1 MMKTTKRY
9 SQRMY
14 LFVLYGTF
22 TMLLL
27 VIFFVFTYQVHRK
40 NTLENEMKELDNMC
54 ASIEDAVEMQLNSLA
69 TISLNI
75 AYSNAVK
82 ANFKEFSAYCRQSST
97 DPRMMVSSREKAWAI
112 HDIVTAVIGA
122 YQSASDVRI
131 YTMDGSVAGYW
142 KLLST
147 IDLSELSWYEET
159 MALNGHMYIGSPEIH
174 RELPSRSGNPHT
186 QKFISLVRLFLDSA
200 GQPEGIVEVIQDC
213 ETIFSLAEQME
224 QRNPERRVCIY
235 NSRHEM
241 VYPYD
246 EAKAPGADYE
256 ALLWNR
262 NLAENQ
268 GQLVQTDSGE
278 RVLLTYCRIPDYHW
292 TVVLTT
298 PESSIY
304 ASFKDFRRMFIWVG
318 SVSILFTLLICFYIS
333 KGITAPLSK
342 LTAAAGK
349 ITINRILDEKKVNL
363 TSADSNIREL
373 SILCESI
380 RSMYEKLRT
389 TSQEVLLSRSEETR
403 ARLQATQSV
412 INPHFLYNCLTNISI
427 MAEEEMQE
435 DVIRMCGALCDY
447 FRYISS
453 SGEMMVPLEKEIFY
467 TERYLEC
474 MKMRYHDEF
483 QYRFAVEDEAL
494 SVYIPKLLI
503 QPIVENAFKY
513 AFNQKPPW
521 ELLIS
526 ASAREGHWKLC
537 IQDNQG
543 TLTEEKRKELL
554 FAYEHLQ
561 LGEELKSMQIGGMGL
576 KNVYLR
582 LKLLYQEQA
591 VFEIDLSRPGKTV
604 FVLGGQI
611 FYSKE
616 EYHEQHPQL

>member
-1 MMKTTKRY
+1 MKKTTRRY

-14 LFVLYGTF
+14 LFVLYGAF
-22 TMLLL
+22 ILLLL
-27 VIFFVFTYQVHRK
+27 VIFFVFTYHVHRK
-40 NTLENEMKELDNMC
+40 NTLENEIKELENMC
-54 ASIEDAVEMQLNSLA
+54 ASVEDAVEMQLNALA

-75 AYSNAVK
+75 AYSNAIK

-142 KLLST
+142 RLLST
-147 IDLSELSWYEET
+147 IDLQELSWYGET
-159 MALNGHMYIGSPEIH
+159 MALNGHMYISAPETH
-174 RELPSRSGNPHT
+174 RDLPARSGNPDA
-186 QKFISLVRLFLDSA
+186 QKFISLVRLVLDTA

-213 ETIFSLAEQME
+213 DVIFSLAEQLE
-224 QRNPERRVCIY
+224 QRNPDRNVYIY
-235 NSRHEM
+235 NSRHEL

-246 EAKAPGADYE
+246 VE
-256 ALLWNR
+256 ALPSVDYDSLIWDR
-262 NLAENQ
+262 QLAKEQ
-268 GQLVQTDSGE
+268 GQLVQAEDGE
-278 RVLLTYCRIPDYHW
+278 RIVLTYCSIPDYNW
-292 TVVLTT
+292 TVILTT

-304 ASFKDFRRMFIWVG
+304 ASFRDFRRMFIWIG
-318 SVSILFTLLICFYIS
+318 AASILFTLLICFYIS

-363 TSADSNIREL
+363 TSADSRIREL

-380 RSMYEKLRT
+380 RSMYEKLRS

-435 DVIRMCGALCDY
+435 DIIQMCGALCDY

-474 MKMRYHDEF
+474 MKMRYHEEF
-483 QYRFAVEDEAL
+483 QYQFAVGKEAL
-494 SVYIPKLLI
+494 LVYIPKLLI

-521 ELLIS
+521 ELFIS
-526 ASAREGHWKLC
+526 ASVQEGKWKLR

-543 TLTEEKRKELL
+543 TMTEEKKKELL
-554 FAYEHLQ
+554 WMYQHLD

-591 VFEIDLSRPGKTV
+591 VFEIDLSQTGKTV
-604 FVLGGQI
+604 FVLGGPVY
-611 FYSKE
+611 YSKE
-616 EYHEQHPQL
+616 EYHEQHSGL

>member
-1 MMKTTKRY
+1 MKKTTKRY

-22 TMLLL
+22 ILLLL
-27 VIFFVFTYQVHRK
+27 VIFFVFTYHVHRK
-40 NTLENEMKELDNMC
+40 NTLENEINELENMC
-54 ASIEDAVEMQLNSLA
+54 ASIENSVEMQLNALA

-75 AYSNAVK
+75 AYSNAIK

-142 KLLST
+142 RLLST
-147 IDLSELSWYEET
+147 IDLQELSWYGET
-159 MALNGHMYIGSPEIH
+159 MALNGHMYISDPETH
-174 RELPSRSGNPHT
+174 RDLPARSGNPDT
-186 QKFISLVRLFLDSA
+186 QKFISLVRLVLDTA

-213 ETIFSLAEQME
+213 DVIFSLADQLE
-224 QRNPERRVCIY
+224 QRNPDRNVYTY
-235 NSRHEM
+235 NSRHKL
-241 VYPYD
+241 VYPYN
-246 EAKAPGADYE
+246 EE
-256 ALLWNR
+256 ALPSINYDSLIWNR
-262 NLAENQ
+262 QLAKDS
-268 GQLVQTDSGE
+268 GQLVRTENGE
-278 RVLLTYCRIPDYHW
+278 MIVLTYCKIPDYQW

-304 ASFKDFRRMFIWVG
+304 ASFGDFRRMFIWIG
-318 SVSILFTLLICFYIS
+318 AASILFTLLICFYIS

-363 TSADSNIREL
+363 TSADSRIREL

-380 RSMYEKLRT
+380 RSMYEKLRS
-389 TSQEVLLSRSEETR
+389 TSQEALLSRSEETR

-435 DVIRMCGALCDY
+435 DIIQMCSALCDY

-474 MKMRYHDEF
+474 MKMRYHEEF
-483 QYRFAVEDEAL
+483 QYQFAVGKEAL
-494 SVYIPKLLI
+494 PVYIPKLLI

-513 AFNQKPPW
+513 AFNRKPPW
-521 ELLIS
+521 ELFIS
-526 ASAREGHWKLC
+526 ASVQEGKWKLR

-543 TLTEEKRKELL
+543 TMTEEKKKELL
-554 FAYEHLQ
+554 WMYQHLD

-591 VFEIDLSRPGKTV
+591 VFKIDLSQAGKTV
-604 FVLGGQI
+604 FVLGGPVY
-611 FYSKE
+611 YSKE
-616 EYHEQHPQL
+616 EYHEQHSGL